1 MIKSLFLKVSIISFF
16 IISNLFVGIA
26 HATFYTSGQIITN
39 DYVKELNVSAH
50 ETETRSVQFNND
62 GTKMFITG
70 DRHLNLKDVHEFSLS
85 TPFDISTATHVV
97 TIEINEVVR
106 TMQIKF
112 NNDGSK
118 MFLAGRLPN
127 KVFEYSLSTN
137 FDISTAT
144 YSGNVID
151 VSAQITEDL
160 FGFEFNNDGTMMYI
174 SDTQNNG
181 TSTEKIYQYSL
192 SKSFDFSSG
201 ATLVRSVDLE
211 ALHDTTNP
219 ARGEREPAGMHF
231 TKDGLR
237 LFVVGTQGNDV
248 NQYTLSE
255 SFNIAT
261 ASFDGGIRRGGNP
274 TGIAFN
280 NSGLSMFITGTSDLI
295 REYKMPCPFSL
306 FVSKCKSINDGDRIG
321 MAEAQINI
329 AKKTIEYSTSA
340 ALNRLQW
347 IRRNKDLQDLSFQN
361 IKFNFSNEMLASLS
375 EAILISTKPRKKDKN
390 KAKDIFYWSEGSLA
404 YTKVQETDISSKKRI
419 FTDGITIGVDSFTED
434 KGIKGLAFRYSQND
448 VIVGTTNKLDT
459 DTYNLTYYSTTPVK
473 NESKFLDTVL
483 GVGFLNTKTSNI
495 IDSIDGDRFGEQI
508 YGTLKLKDE
517 IKKDNLTLIP
527 AGQID
532 LGFTVLRS
540 YSESGIGATRFDQQ
554 SIQSRNLRL
563 SIASVEELNNKKFK
577 MKRHGKMEYQA
588 NLDRSSK
595 MKYSY
600 IGDSQSKFET
610 KLKSGALHN
619 INSKL
624 GFDVIYDEN
633 LSLFF
638 ILEHNYAH
646 KVGYTGKVHFAI
658 GYLPQKNTNLSFK
671 IEGDD
676 ILKSKYI
683 YSKNIDGLDIEFY
696 LMNNDVMRPKMF
708 DEIAINLKKVF

>member
-1 MIKSLFLKVSIISFF
+1 M
-16 IISNLFVGIA
+16 
-26 HATFYTSGQIITN
+26 
-39 DYVKELNVSAH
+39 
-50 ETETRSVQFNND
+50 
-62 GTKMFITG
+62 
-70 DRHLNLKDVHEFSLS
+70 
-85 TPFDISTATHVV
+85 
-97 TIEINEVVR
+97 
-106 TMQIKF
+106 
-112 NNDGSK
+112 
-118 MFLAGRLPN
+118 
-127 KVFEYSLSTN
+127 
-137 FDISTAT
+137 
-144 YSGNVID
+144 
-151 VSAQITEDL
+151 
-160 FGFEFNNDGTMMYI
+160 
-174 SDTQNNG
+174 
-181 TSTEKIYQYSL
+181 
-192 SKSFDFSSG
+192 
-201 ATLVRSVDLE
+201 
-211 ALHDTTNP
+211 
-219 ARGEREPAGMHF
+219 
-231 TKDGLR
+231 
-237 LFVVGTQGNDV
+237 
-248 NQYTLSE
+248 
-255 SFNIAT
+255 
-261 ASFDGGIRRGGNP
+261 
-274 TGIAFN
+274 
-280 NSGLSMFITGTSDLI
+280 
-295 REYKMPCPFSL
+295 
-306 FVSKCKSINDGDRIG
+306 
-321 MAEAQINI
+321 
-329 AKKTIEYSTSA
+329 
-340 ALNRLQW
+340 
-347 IRRNKDLQDLSFQN
+347 
-361 IKFNFSNEMLASLS
+361 
-375 EAILISTKPRKKDKN
+375 
-390 KAKDIFYWSEGSLA
+390 
-404 YTKVQETDISSKKRI
+404 
-419 FTDGITIGVDSFTED
+419 
-434 KGIKGLAFRYSQND
+434 
-448 VIVGTTNKLDT
+448 
-459 DTYNLTYYSTTPVK
+459 
-473 NESKFLDTVL
+473 
-483 GVGFLNTKTSNI
+483 
-495 IDSIDGDRFGEQI
+495 
-508 YGTLKLKDE
+508 KLKDE